1 MGNALYHWTAVL
13 IFGTIISNAIITNMK
28 TKVFFFFASFLLVSF
43 AANAQ
48 RGIRVGYID
57 MDYILE
63 NVPEYQEASS
73 QLDAKV
79 KKWKGEIEK
88 KIGEIEEMK
97 KQLQNER
104 VLLTK
109 ELIEER
115 EEEIAYEEEQ
125 IFEYQQKRFGP
136 GGDLAIQKRQLI
148 EPVQDQVFNAVQ
160 EISKNKKYDFV
171 LRKSE
176 AGVLYVADRLDMSDQ
191 VLRSITRS
199 AKRKQINNRKEE
211 DSFDRD
217 EAKTV
222 EQDKETQ
229 ARQKAIDDKKAERE
243 ALIEEKNRQRQEE
256 KEARNKAFEERRQ
269 RILEERQKRK
279 DSIANAKAEKAT
291 ASGRTSTAGLTAEE
305 KKARQ
310 QKLIEERQNRKD
322 SINRIR
328 QEKREAILAERQR
341 RRDSILKA
349 REKKTD
355 SIPIPKP
362 PKRR

>member
-1 MGNALYHWTAVL
+1 
-13 IFGTIISNAIITNMK
+13 MK
-28 TKVFFFFASFLLVSF
+28 TKVFFFFASLFLVSLV
-43 AANAQ
+43 AQAQ
-48 RGIRVGYID
+48 RGIRVGYIN

-73 QLDAKV
+73 QLDSKV
-79 KKWKGEIEK
+79 KKWKTEIEK
-88 KIGEIEEMK
+88 KISEIEEMK

-115 EEEIAYEEEQ
+115 EEEITYEEEQ

-148 EPVQDQVFNAVQ
+148 EPIQDQVFNSVQ
-160 EISKNKKYDFV
+160 EISKNKKFDVV

-176 AGVLYVADRLDMSDQ
+176 AGILYVADRLDISDQ

-199 AKRKQINNRKEE
+199 AKRKQINNKKEE

-222 EQDKETQ
+222 EQDKETEE
-229 ARQKAIDDKKAERE
+229 RQKAIDDKKAERE
-243 ALIEEKNRQRQEE
+243 ALIEEKAAQRQEE
-256 KEARNKAFEERRQ
+256 KDARNKAFEERRQ
-269 RILEERQKRK
+269 RILEERQRRKDSIDAVKAARVEASGRSTGNGTAEEKQAKQQQLIEARQKRK
-279 DSIANAKAEKAT
+279 DSILAA
-291 ASGRTSTAGLTAEE
+291 
-305 KKARQ
+305 
-310 QKLIEERQNRKD
+310 
-322 SINRIR
+322 R
-328 QEKREAILAERQR
+328 QEKKDALLAERQR
-341 RRDSILKA
+341 KRDSVMESRKT
-349 REKKTD
+349 KTD
-355 SIPIPKP
+355 SIPNP

>member
-1 MGNALYHWTAVL
+1 
-13 IFGTIISNAIITNMK
+13 MK
-28 TKVFFFFASFLLVSF
+28 TKVFFFFASLFLVSLV
-43 AANAQ
+43 AQAQ
-48 RGIRVGYID
+48 RGIRVGYIN

-73 QLDAKV
+73 QLDSKV
-79 KKWKGEIEK
+79 KKWKSEIEK
-88 KIGEIEEMK
+88 KISEIDEMK

-115 EEEIAYEEEQ
+115 EEEITYEEEQ

-148 EPVQDQVFNAVQ
+148 EPIQDQVFNSVQ
-160 EISKNKKYDFV
+160 EISKNKKFDVV

-176 AGVLYVADRLDMSDQ
+176 AGILYVADRLDISDQ

-199 AKRKQINNRKEE
+199 AKRKQINSKKEE

-222 EQDKETQ
+222 EQDKATQ

-243 ALIEEKNRQRQEE
+243 ALIEEKAAQRQEE

-269 RILEERQKRK
+269 RILEERQRRK
-279 DSIANAKAEKAT
+279 DSIDAVKAARAE
-291 ASGRTSTAGLTAEE
+291 ASGRSTGKETAEE
-305 KKARQ
+305 KKAKQ
-310 QKLIEERQNRKD
+310 QQLIEARQKRKD
-322 SINRIR
+322 SILAVR
-328 QEKREAILAERQR
+328 QEKKEALLAERQR
-341 RRDSILKA
+341 KKDSVAAA
-349 REKKTD
+349 RKKKTD
-355 SIPIPKP
+355 SIPNP

>member
-1 MGNALYHWTAVL
+1 
-13 IFGTIISNAIITNMK
+13 MK
-28 TKVFFFFASFLLVSF
+28 TKAFFFFASLLLVSLV
-43 AANAQ
+43 AQAQ
-48 RGIRVGYID
+48 RGIRVGYIN

-73 QLDAKV
+73 QLDSKV
-79 KKWKGEIEK
+79 KKWKSEIEK

-115 EEEIAYEEEQ
+115 EEEISYEEEE

-136 GGDLAIQKRQLI
+136 EGDLAIQKRQLI
-148 EPVQDQVFNAVQ
+148 EPIQDQVFNAVQ
-160 EISKNKKYDFV
+160 EISKNKKYDVV
-171 LRKSE
+171 LTKKE

-199 AKRKQINNRKEE
+199 AKRKQINSKKEE
-211 DSFDRD
+211 KSFDID

-222 EQDKETQ
+222 EQDKATQ

-243 ALIEEKNRQRQEE
+243 ALIEEKAKQRQEE
-256 KEARNKAFEERRQ
+256 KDARNAAFEERRQ

-279 DSIANAKAEKAT
+279 DSIAAVKAT
-291 ASGRTSTAGLTAEE
+291 AREKSGRPAPLTAEE

-310 QKLIEERQNRKD
+310 ER
-322 SINRIR
+322 
-328 QEKREAILAERQR
+328 ILAERQKR
-341 RRDSILKA
+341 KDSILQVRKA
-349 REKKTD
+349 RKD
-355 SIPIPKP
+355 SITNARKNKANNLPKP
-362 PKRR
+362 PEEDDNGEGGI